1 MKQRDL
7 TQRLVVKICGITTPD
22 DAALAASAGA
32 DAIGL
37 NFWPGSKRVVSV
49 ARARRIIEA
58 VPPFVWVVGV
68 FVNARVAEVE
78 AIARAVRLH
87 GVQLHGDESP
97 REAREASRIGLFTIK
112 ALGVKDASVE
122 AEVRRYGK
130 VDVLLLDAAQSGYG
144 GGGKTFDWR
153 LARRIAKERPILL
166 AGGLDP
172 TNVCRAVKEVRPL
185 GVDVASGV
193 ERAPGIKDERKVRA
207 FIRAARAAQGDR

>member
-1 MKQRDL
+1 MKQKGFQ
-7 TQRLVVKICGITTPD
+7 QRLVVKICGITTPD

-37 NFWPGSKRVVSV
+37 NFWHGSKRVVSV
-49 ARARRIIEA
+49 AQARRIIGA

-68 FVNARVAEVE
+68 FVNAKVAEVQ
-78 AIARAVRLH
+78 AIARAVGLH

-97 REAREASRIGLFTIK
+97 REASRTGLFTIK
-112 ALGVKDASVE
+112 ALRVKDTSVE

-130 VDVLLLDAAQSGYG
+130 VDALLLDAAQSGYG

-153 LARRIAKERPILL
+153 LARRIAKERPMLL

-172 TNVCRAVKEVRPL
+172 TNVGRAVKAVRPL

-207 FIRAARAAQGDR
+207 FIRAARAAEGDR

>member
-7 TQRLVVKICGITTPD
+7 ARRLVVKICGITTPD

-37 NFWPGSKRVVSV
+37 NFWHGSKRVVSV
-49 ARARRIIEA
+49 AQARRIIDA

-68 FVNARVAEVE
+68 FVNAEVAEVQ
-78 AIARAVRLH
+78 AIARAVGLH

-97 REAREASRIGLFTIK
+97 REALRIGLFTIK
-112 ALGVKDASVE
+112 ALRVKDASVE

-130 VDVLLLDAAQSGYG
+130 VDALLLDAAQSGYG
-144 GGGKTFDWR
+144 GGGMTFDWR
-153 LARRIAKERPILL
+153 LARRIAKERPMLL

-172 TNVCRAVKEVRPL
+172 TNVGRAVKEVRPL

>member
-7 TQRLVVKICGITTPD
+7 AQRLVVKICGITTPD

-37 NFWPGSKRVVSV
+37 NFWHGSKRVVSV
-49 ARARRIIEA
+49 AQARRIIDA

-68 FVNARVAEVE
+68 FVNAEVAEVQ
-78 AIARAVRLH
+78 AIARAVGLH

-97 REAREASRIGLFTIK
+97 REASRIGLFTIK
-112 ALGVKDASVE
+112 ALRVKDASVE

-130 VDVLLLDAAQSGYG
+130 VDALLLDAAQSSYG

-153 LARRIAKERPILL
+153 LARRIAKERPMLL

-172 TNVCRAVKEVRPL
+172 TNVGRAVKEVRPL

>member
-7 TQRLVVKICGITTPD
+7 AQRLVVKICGITTPD

-37 NFWPGSKRVVSV
+37 NFWHGSKRVVSV
-49 ARARRIIEA
+49 AQARRIIDA

-68 FVNARVAEVE
+68 FVNAEVAEVQ
-78 AIARAVRLH
+78 AIARAVGLH

-97 REAREASRIGLFTIK
+97 REASRIGLFTIK
-112 ALGVKDASVE
+112 ALRVKDASVE

-130 VDVLLLDAAQSGYG
+130 VDALLLDAAQSGYG
-144 GGGKTFDWR
+144 GGGMTFDWR
-153 LARRIAKERPILL
+153 LARRIAKERPMLL

-172 TNVCRAVKEVRPL
+172 TNVGRAVKEVRPL